1 MTFKLNSILRINKPV
16 IFYPWLLVMLFILT
30 KIQYYGINPG
40 WSQILVFLTLNLV
53 LLILVFVILNY
64 IFKDRF
70 KVWLIDFFLFV
81 LLLFFSKIKTPIS
94 DAAFFNSIFNGF
106 PARGGHLLFVI
117 FFFVLFVIS
126 VLIIRYKGSLK
137 RVSLFL
143 NMLLTLLIIYQIF
156 ADGKQ
161 NTRKIRLVS
170 ESEIVT
176 ERNELKNIS
185 LPDIYYI
192 ILDAYTSNASLKEFW
207 GYDNKDFEDYLRGKG
222 FLITTN
228 SRTNY
233 NMTPYSL
240 ASSLNMSYLTKIP
253 HYFPS
258 AAQTQNLFDLVDSS
272 RVVKTLLKNNY
283 EFVNYSFFNIQN
295 KPKFYNDYFFFLKS
309 NLLDGT
315 IYESFAKKL
324 IKNWTRNQNAG
335 LFTLESTDATILNK
349 LPEKIN
355 SMKSPHFVYA
365 HIMLP
370 HEPYFF
376 DESGTPQEPD
386 SALNYLSKSRY
397 LKQLKYLNKLVIKT
411 VSRIFENN
419 SEKLPVIIIQGDH
432 GWRYLYGKNRLKE
445 SGTILNA
452 YFFPDQDYGKIYPS
466 ISPVNTFRVILN
478 KYLDSNLKLLKDTT
492 YNVYVY

>member
-1 MTFKLNSILRINKPV
+1 MNSTLNSFLKINRPLIL
-16 IFYPWLLVMLFILT
+16 YPWLLVLLFILT

-40 WSQILVFLTLNLV
+40 WSQILLFLTLNLV
-53 LLILVFVILNY
+53 LLILVFGVLNFIL
-64 IFKDRF
+64 KDRF

-81 LLLFFSKIKTPIS
+81 LILFYSKLKTPIS
-94 DAAFFNSIFNGF
+94 DAAFFNNLFNGF
-106 PARGGHLLFVI
+106 PARGGHFL
-117 FFFVLFVIS
+117 FVLFFILLLVIS
-126 VLIIRYKGSLK
+126 ILIIKYKGSLK

-156 ADGKQ
+156 ADSKQ
-161 NTRKIRLVS
+161 NTRKIRLAS
-170 ESEIVT
+170 EAEIASEKH
-176 ERNELKNIS
+176 ELKNES

-192 ILDAYTSNASLKEFW
+192 ILDAYTSNNSLKEFW
-207 GYDNKDFEDYLRGKG
+207 GFDNKDFEDFLRGKG
-222 FLITTN
+222 FLITSN

-283 EFVNYSFFNIQN
+283 EFINYSFFNIQN
-295 KPKFYNDYFFFLKS
+295 KPKFYNDYFFFLKA

-315 IYESFAKKL
+315 IYKSFAKKL

-335 LFTLESTDATILNK
+335 LFSLESTDANILSK
-349 LPEKIN
+349 LPEKNN
-355 SMKSPHFVYA
+355 SMKTPHFVYA

-376 DESGTPQEPD
+376 DESGNLQNPD

-397 LKQLKYLNKLVIKT
+397 LNQLKYLNKLVIKT
-411 VSRIFENN
+411 VARIFENN

-432 GWRYLYGKNRLKE
+432 GWRYLYGENRLRE

-452 YFFPDQDYGKIYPS
+452 YFFPDHEYGRIYPS